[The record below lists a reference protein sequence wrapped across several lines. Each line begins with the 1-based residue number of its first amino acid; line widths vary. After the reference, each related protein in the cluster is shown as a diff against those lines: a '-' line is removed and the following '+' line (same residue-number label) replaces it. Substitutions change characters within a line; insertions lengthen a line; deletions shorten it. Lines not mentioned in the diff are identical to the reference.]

1 MELISFTMYKLI
13 SDTTLPDIG
22 QLNVQIEQD
31 KTISTEL
38 EKLSTS
44 GTELVR
50 KTYIIPIENS
60 ILYIEPV
67 YQVLLNEKLEYQL

>member
-1 MELISFTMYKLI
+1 MYKLI

-38 EKLSTS
+38 EKLYLQKFLDTFYNK
-44 GTELVR
+44 V
-50 KTYIIPIENS
+50 
-60 ILYIEPV
+60 
-67 YQVLLNEKLEYQL
+67 